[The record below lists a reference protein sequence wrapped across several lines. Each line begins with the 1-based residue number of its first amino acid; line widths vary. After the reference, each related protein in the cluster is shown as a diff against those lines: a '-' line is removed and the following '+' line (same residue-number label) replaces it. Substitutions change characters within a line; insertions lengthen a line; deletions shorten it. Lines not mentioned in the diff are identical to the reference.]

1 MDGIQ
6 GSKIRNSCDSSLVGM
21 KCNTAAEWGRGACDL
36 IMYYIING
44 SEKKNDGSNWI
55 LCGGEGEGAQLSINW
70 QKE

>member
-6 GSKIRNSCDSSLVGM
+6 GSKIRNSCDSSLGGM
-21 KCNTAAEWGRGACDL
+21 KCNTAAEWGGACDL

-55 LCGGEGEGAQLSINW
+55 LCGGGAQLSINW